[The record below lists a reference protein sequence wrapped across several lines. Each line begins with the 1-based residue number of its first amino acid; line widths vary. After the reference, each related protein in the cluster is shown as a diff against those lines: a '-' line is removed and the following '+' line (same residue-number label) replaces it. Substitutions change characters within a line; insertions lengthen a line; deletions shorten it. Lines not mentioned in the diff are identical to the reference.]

1 MSAAFLSLLIA
12 LGLAAVMALAWLA
25 VLRTGKSGFADAV
38 WSIGT
43 GAACAIAAIV
53 PSAGAAPSLRQA
65 VMAALLLLWG
75 LRLGLHIAGRA
86 SHGDDPRYAEL
97 KKQWGARY
105 RSRLFLFLQI
115 QAGASLVL
123 AVSVLAAARN
133 PAPHFGFADW
143 IAVAIVVVAVAGEA
157 VADRQLTAFR
167 ADPRNKGGVCDV
179 GLWGLSRH
187 PNYFFEWLFWL
198 ALPFFAFDASG
209 GHPFGLAALA
219 APALMYW
226 LLVRVS
232 GIPPLEEHMLR
243 SRGAAFRAYQ
253 RRVNAF
259 WPGPARR
266 ESPTIERSPS
276 P

>member
-1 MSAAFLSLLIA
+1 MSVGLLVLLLA
-12 LGLAAVMALAWLA
+12 LGLAAVMAFAWSA
-25 VLRTGKSGFADAV
+25 VVRSGKSGFADAV

-53 PSAGAAPSLRQA
+53 PSVGAAPSLRQG

-86 SHGDDPRYAEL
+86 AHGDDPRYAEL

-115 QAGASLVL
+115 QAAASLVL
-123 AVSVLAAARN
+123 AVSVIAAARN
-133 PAPHFGFADW
+133 PAPDFGLADW
-143 IAVAIVVVAVAGEA
+143 IAVAIVAVAVAGEA
-157 VADRQLTAFR
+157 IADRQLAAFR
-167 ADPRNKGGVCDV
+167 ADPRNKGRVCDV

-187 PNYFFEWLFWL
+187 PNYFFEWLVWM

-209 GHPFGLAALA
+209 GHPFGFVALA

-259 WPGPARR
+259 WPGPPRP
-266 ESPTIERSPS
+266 ETQTVERNPS